1 MNNIFIV
8 PSCIKSLIGNV
19 AFDDRYNL
27 TFDTFE
33 TIRNKVDN
41 ATIVFCDSSIGGLSD
56 EEKTKLSSHV
66 DYYID
71 FSDDVIAQEYNQ
83 MRLKSFGEVYLLKK
97 GIEFAKRNL
106 DLNVSGRMFKLG
118 GRYVLLD
125 EFTMNDYKG
134 FYGKYIFKKRVESWM
149 DKSIQEEYD
158 STHLLQTVSYS
169 WCFSL
174 VDEYLEMMDKIM
186 NCMRLGFDTEHAHFL
201 NVPKDKLVEFDKIN
215 VGGLVTGYV
224 SPYHITL

>member
-1 MNNIFIV
+1 MKNIFIV

-27 TFDTFE
+27 TFNTFE
-33 TIRNKVDN
+33 TIRNKVEN
-41 ATIVFCDSSIGGLSD
+41 ATIIFCDSSIGGLSD
-56 EEKTKLSSHV
+56 EHKTKLSSHV

-71 FSDDVIAQEYNQ
+71 FSNDAIAQEYNQ

-97 GIEFAKRNL
+97 GIEFVKQNL
-106 DLNVSGRMFKLG
+106 DLTETGRIFKLG
-118 GRYVLLD
+118 GRYTLLD
-125 EFTMNDYKG
+125 EFTIDDYKDG
-134 FYGKYIFKKRVESWM
+134 YGKYIFKERTESWM
-149 DKSIQEEYD
+149 DKSVQQKYN

-174 VDEYLEMMDKIM
+174 VDEYLEILDKVM
-186 NCMRLGFDTEHAHFL
+186 VCMRLGFDTEHAHFL
-201 NVPKDKLVEFDKIN
+201 NVPKDKLIEFSKIN

-224 SPYHITL
+224 SPYHIAL